1 MIAIPKLRW
10 WAYLAAICLAPL
22 SLLAASVP
30 AGTQLRIRMID
41 SVDSRTGQAGDILRA
56 VLDKPL
62 VVRGQTLFPK
72 GAKVTVQVIEA
83 RPSAGLSGPGV
94 LRLRVAAID
103 IGDAS
108 YNVKARPFTTKG
120 EPHARNNLVTGGGPA
135 PGALMGVSLGL
146 AGIAP
151 AAAKD
156 PRVESESV
164 LTFVTA
170 AEMDI
175 PASAA
180 RGAGPPRN

>member
-1 MIAIPKLRW
+1 MKAIPKLRC
-10 WAYLAAICLAPL
+10 WAHLAAVCLAPL
-22 SLLAASVP
+22 SLLAVSVP

-41 SVDSRTGQAGDILRA
+41 SVDSRTAQAGDTLRA
-56 VLDKPL
+56 ILDKPL
-62 VVRGQTLFPK
+62 VVRGQMLFPK
-72 GAKVTVQVIEA
+72 GANVTLQVIEA
-83 RPSAGLSGPGV
+83 RPSAGLSGPGA

-108 YNVKARPFTTKG
+108 YNVKARPFTVKG
-120 EPHARNNLVTGGGPA
+120 ESHVRNNQATGDGPA

-146 AGIAP
+146 AGVAP

-180 RGAGPPRN
+180 RGAGQPRN